1 MRSDLKNVKTIWGWT
16 KTLGIS
22 LSLAMLVNIF
32 VLQPFKVN
40 GQSME
45 PTLQNAERIYVSKLS
60 HTFSYLPEY
69 NDIVVV
75 DSRVDRDRTLKDD
88 ILENPLLMLA
98 MGKSDA
104 KTFWVK
110 RVIGKPG
117 DTLEFKNESLYR
129 NGQPLNEPYIKEK
142 MVDVPDT
149 KIVIPENHVFVMGDN
164 RNNSDDS
171 RVIGVIPLD
180 HIMGKK
186 LF

>member
-1 MRSDLKNVKTIWGWT
+1 MRSILKKVKVIWGWT
-16 KTLGIS
+16 KTLGVSI
-22 LSLAMLVNIF
+22 SLAMFVNIF

-45 PTLQNAERIYVSKLS
+45 PTLQNEERIYVSKLS

-75 DSRVDRDRTLKDD
+75 DSRVDRDRTVKDD

-98 MGKSDA
+98 MGKSDT

-110 RVIGKPG
+110 RVIGRPG
-117 DTLEFKNESLYR
+117 DVLEFKNETVYR
-129 NGQPLNEPYIKEK
+129 NGEALNEPYIKEK
-142 MVDVPDT
+142 MINLPDS
-149 KIVIPENHVFVMGDN
+149 KIVIPQNHVFVMGDN

-171 RVIGVIPLD
+171 RDIGVIPLD

>member
-1 MRSDLKNVKTIWGWT
+1 MRSDLKSAKELWGWT

-22 LSLAMLVNIF
+22 ISLAMLVNIF

-75 DSRVDRDRTLKDD
+75 DSRVNRDRTLKDD
-88 ILENPLLMLA
+88 LLENPLLMFS
-98 MGKSDA
+98 MGKRDG

-110 RVIGKPG
+110 RVIGRPG
-117 DTLEFKNESLYR
+117 DTLEFKNEIMYR

-142 MVDVPDT
+142 MVNVPDA